1 MADMIHGVTIESDIK
16 KVYSALINQ
25 EELNKWWTHDVK
37 AEPKV
42 DSVLEFGFMSHQVV
56 FKMKVL
62 DLKDFESVTWAC
74 IEGPPEWKN
83 TNVKFNLKQEDS
95 GTFLRFVH
103 SDWKSTDNMFG
114 PVNYQWAL
122 YLKSLKEF
130 VETGKG
136 EPNTS

>member
-1 MADMIHGVTIESDIK
+1 
-16 KVYSALINQ
+16 
-25 EELNKWWTHDVK
+25 
-37 AEPKV
+37 
-42 DSVLEFGFMSHQVV
+42 
-56 FKMKVL
+56 
-62 DLKDFESVTWAC
+62 
-74 IEGPPEWKN
+74 
-83 TNVKFNLKQEDS
+83 VKFNLKQEDS
-95 GTFLRFVH
+95 GTFIRFVH